1 MMRLSLTE
9 ANIEQLFGTRD
20 EHLRYLEERLGV
32 TVNARG
38 PEVSVSGDDEAEK
51 ITIRLLESFDRML
64 SSGGVVSKDEF
75 RTGVKVLEEDLEVDL
90 LDFFLDANVSESLK
104 RLLVPRNLNQKLFI
118 QSVTRHDYVFA
129 TGPAGT
135 GKTYL
140 AVAMAAAAMM
150 DKQVRRIVLA
160 RPAVEAGERL
170 GFLPGDLVEKVNPY
184 LRPVYDA
191 LYDILG
197 YDKVSKLIDRQ
208 VIEIAP
214 LAFMRGRTLNDA
226 FIILD
231 EAQNTTHEQMK
242 MFLTRM
248 GFHSKT
254 VITGDITQID
264 LPCARASG
272 LVEALEILEGEPG
285 FAFVNFTHRDNALW
299 IAMTAGKKR
308 PGRTGS
314 DDGKEPRIDCGEPS
328 GQPYPARAGRTSRV
342 LGVSARYAPV
352 VGGVG
357 GNRMFADAD
366 AEDWSLSSRVGSR

>member
-1 MMRLSLTE
+1 MQRLTLSE
-9 ANIEQLFGTRD
+9 SNVERLFGTRD
-20 EHLRYLEERLGV
+20 ENLRYLEERLGV
-32 TVNARG
+32 RVSARG
-38 PEVSVSGDDEAEK
+38 TEISVSGDEESER
-51 ITIRLLESFDRML
+51 IVTRLLESFDRL
-64 SSGGVVSKDEF
+64 VSSGGEVGKDEF
-75 RTGVKVLEEDLEVDL
+75 RTGVRVLEEDVDIDL
-90 LDFFLDANVSESLK
+90 VEFFLDSSIPVTLK
-104 RLLVPRNLNQKLFI
+104 RFVVPRNLNQRLFI
-118 QSVTRHDYVFA
+118 QSVYRHDYVFA

-140 AVAMAAAAMM
+140 AVAMAAAFLL

-170 GFLPGDLVEKVNPY
+170 GFLPGDLEEKINPY

-197 YDKVSKLIDRQ
+197 YEKVAKLIDRQ

-264 LPCARASG
+264 LPGGQTSG
-272 LVEALEILEGEPG
+272 LVEALEILDGSEG
-285 FAFVNFTHRDNALW
+285 FAFIGFTHRDVVRHRLVQEVV
-299 IAMTAGKKR
+299 
-308 PGRTGS
+308 
-314 DDGKEPRIDCGEPS
+314 D
-328 GQPYPARAGRTSRV
+328 
-342 LGVSARYAPV
+342 RYARWEAQQRARDRERQP
-352 VGGVG
+352 
-357 GNRMFADAD
+357 
-366 AEDWSLSSRVGSR
+366 

>member
-1 MMRLSLTE
+1 MQRLKVTE
-9 ANIEQLFGTRD
+9 GNAERLFGTKD
-20 EHLRYLEERLGV
+20 ENLRYLEERLGV

-38 PEVSVSGDDEAEK
+38 TEISLSGDERSELIAA
-51 ITIRLLESFDRML
+51 RMLESFDRLL
-64 SSGGVVSKDEF
+64 SSGGVVGKDEY
-75 RTGVKVLEEDLEVDL
+75 RTAARVLEEDLEIDL
-90 LDFFLDANVSESLK
+90 VDFFLDADIPGALK
-104 RLLVPRNLNQKLFI
+104 RLLVPRNLNQRRFI
-118 QSVTRHDYVFA
+118 QSVCQHDYVFA
-129 TGPAGT
+129 IGPAGT

-140 AVAMAAAAMM
+140 AVAMAAAALI
-150 DKQVRRIVLA
+150 DRQVRRIVLA

-170 GFLPGDLVEKVNPY
+170 GFLPGDLVEKINPY

-264 LPCARASG
+264 LPGGQASG
-272 LVEALEILEGEPG
+272 LVEAVEILDGEPG
-285 FAFVNFTHRDNALW
+285 FAFLRFTHRDVVRHRLVQQVVDRYDRWEAANKEK
-299 IAMTAGKKR
+299 GR
-308 PGRTGS
+308 PS
-314 DDGKEPRIDCGEPS
+314 
-328 GQPYPARAGRTSRV
+328 
-342 LGVSARYAPV
+342 
-352 VGGVG
+352 
-357 GNRMFADAD
+357 
-366 AEDWSLSSRVGSR
+366 

>member
-1 MMRLSLTE
+1 MQRLTLSE
-9 ANIEQLFGTRD
+9 SNVERLFGTRD
-20 EHLRYLEERLGV
+20 ENLRYLEERLGV
-32 TVNARG
+32 RVNARG
-38 PEVSVSGDDEAEK
+38 SEISVSGDEDSER
-51 ITIRLLESFDRML
+51 IVTRLLESFDRL
-64 SSGGVVSKDEF
+64 VSSGGEVGKDEF
-75 RTGVKVLEEDLEVDL
+75 RTGVRVLEEDLDIDL
-90 LDFFLDANVSESLK
+90 VEFFLDASIPVTLK
-104 RLLVPRNLNQKLFI
+104 RFVVPRNLNQRLFI
-118 QSVTRHDYVFA
+118 QSVYRHDYVFA

-140 AVAMAAAAMM
+140 AVAMAAAFLL

-170 GFLPGDLVEKVNPY
+170 GFLPGDLEEKINPY

-197 YDKVSKLIDRQ
+197 YEKVAKLIDRQ

-264 LPCARASG
+264 LPGGQNSG
-272 LVEALEILEGEPG
+272 LVEALEILDGSEG
-285 FAFVNFTHRDNALW
+285 FAFIGFTHRDVVRHQLVQEVVDRYAQW
-299 IAMTAGKKR
+299 EAR
-308 PGRTGS
+308 
-314 DDGKEPRIDCGEPS
+314 
-328 GQPYPARAGRTSRV
+328 RAGDRERE
-342 LGVSARYAPV
+342 P
-352 VGGVG
+352 
-357 GNRMFADAD
+357 
-366 AEDWSLSSRVGSR
+366 

>member
-1 MMRLSLTE
+1 MRLSLKQ
-9 ANIEQLFGTRD
+9 ANIERLFGTRD
-20 EHLRYLEERLGV
+20 ENLRYLEERLGV

-38 PEVSVSGDDEAEK
+38 TEVVVSGDDEAEK
-51 ITIRLLESFDRML
+51 ITVRLLESFDRLL
-64 SSGGVVSKDEF
+64 SSGGAVSKDEY
-75 RTGVKVLEEDLEVDL
+75 RTGVRVLEEDLEIDL
-90 LDFFLDANVSESLK
+90 VEFFLDASIPESLK
-104 RLLVPRNLNQKLFI
+104 RLLVPRNLNQRLFI
-118 QSVTRHDYVFA
+118 QAVCQHDYVFA

-140 AVAMAAAAMM
+140 AVAMAAAALM
-150 DKQVRRIVLA
+150 DRQVRRIVLA

-170 GFLPGDLVEKVNPY
+170 GFLPGDLVEKINPY

-254 VITGDITQID
+254 VITGDVTQID
-264 LPCARASG
+264 LPGARVSG
-272 LVEALEILEGEPG
+272 LVEALEILTGAPG
-285 FAFVNFTHRDNALW
+285 FAFINFTHHDVVRHRLVQEVVD
-299 IAMTAGKKR
+299 
-308 PGRTGS
+308 
-314 DDGKEPRIDCGEPS
+314 
-328 GQPYPARAGRTSRV
+328 
-342 LGVSARYAPV
+342 RYD
-352 VGGVG
+352 
-357 GNRMFADAD
+357 RW
-366 AEDWSLSSRVGSR
+366 ESSREPNGDR

>member
-1 MMRLSLTE
+1 MQRLTVSE
-9 ANIEQLFGTRD
+9 ANLEQLFGTRD
-20 EHLRYLEERLGV
+20 ENLRYLEERLGISV
-32 TVNARG
+32 RARG
-38 PEVSVSGDDEAEK
+38 PEIQLSGDGDAEA
-51 ITIRLLESFDRML
+51 IAGRILESFDQML
-64 SSGGVVSKDEF
+64 GSGGVVTKEEY
-75 RTGVKVLEEDLEVDL
+75 RTGVRVLEEDPETDL
-90 LDFFLDANVSESLK
+90 AEFFLDASIPGSLK
-104 RLLVPRNLNQKLFI
+104 KYVMPRNLNQRLFI
-118 QSVTRHDYVFA
+118 RRVYSHDYVFV

-140 AVAMAAAAMM
+140 AVALAAAALM
-150 DKQVRRIVLA
+150 DKEVRRIVLV

-170 GFLPGDLVEKVNPY
+170 GFLPGDMVEKVNPY

-197 YDKVSKLIDRQ
+197 YDKVSKLLERQ

-264 LPCARASG
+264 LPGARSSG
-272 LVEALEILEGEPG
+272 LVEALDIFEGAKG
-285 FAFVNFTHRDNALW
+285 FAFIQFTHRDVVRHPLVQKVVDRYARW
-299 IAMTAGKKR
+299 EKR
-308 PGRTGS
+308 SRTGK
-314 DDGKEPRIDCGEPS
+314 DGRS
-328 GQPYPARAGRTSRV
+328 
-342 LGVSARYAPV
+342 
-352 VGGVG
+352 
-357 GNRMFADAD
+357 
-366 AEDWSLSSRVGSR
+366 